1 MREPDTTSAWQDWD
15 AEHEDDRTRRR
26 AAAARTEDELLDLLR
41 EAGGLESGLTV
52 LRFGLRARLTAE
64 QRELIAAAR
73 RRRQQ
78 EQIAALA
85 SPPSPEQLA
94 AYEPQ
99 SRRQRERLAAFRR
112 LGHGPALSD
121 EWRRAMGNHWS
132 PESGYDHDYEAAV
145 RAELA
150 ARRALEETR

>member
-1 MREPDTTSAWQDWD
+1 MREPDATSAWQEWD
-15 AEHEDDRTRRR
+15 AEHEDDRMRRR

-52 LRFGLRARLTAE
+52 LRFGLRPRLTAE

-73 RRRQQ
+73 RRRREQQ
-78 EQIAALA
+78 AALA

-94 AYEPQ
+94 EFEPQ